1 MTAIIRNDPH
11 TGTSTTQYYR
21 APTHNN
27 RYWQSTQSN
36 PAHDQNSA
44 YSLGMSVGGD
54 PALRSTYERLYGNS
68 GPLKLPQ
75 IRSQDTQTTSPA
87 PTMPDIPPAMMQ
99 QIMASLAQRGFG
111 ASKGKPKLA
120 SKIAGDQWRSFVDQK
135 SGSAYQSMLENY
147 YRQRIGQPSYLA
159 PESRNLANPEYVKAL
174 YEV

>member
-87 PTMPDIPPAMMQ
+87 PAMPDIPPAMMQ

-120 SKIAGDQWRSFVDQK
+120 SKIAGDQWRSLVDQQAQEAYG
-135 SGSAYQSMLENY
+135 SGLMNQFQI
-147 YRQRIGQPSYLA
+147 RTGQPNYL
-159 PESRNLANPEYVKAL
+159 SLFTKNMLNPEYVKAL